1 MNPKYRLLYLLIG
14 FAGFFF
20 LIYDTI
26 VTLPEIDPLRA
37 LLVALPD
44 MVIFFLA
51 YRTYPVE
58 EGASIKTSK
67 VKSY

>member
-1 MNPKYRLLYLLIG
+1 MNPKYRALYLLVG

-26 VTLPEIDPLRA
+26 VTLPEINPVRA

-44 MVIFFLA
+44 MVIFYLA

-58 EGASIKTSK
+58 EQASVKTSK
-67 VKSY
+67 IKSY

>member
-26 VTLPEIDPLRA
+26 ATLPEIDPLRA

>member
-1 MNPKYRLLYLLIG
+1 MLYLLIG

-26 VTLPEIDPLRA
+26 ITLPEINPVRA

-44 MVIFFLA
+44 MVIFYLA
-51 YRTYPVE
+51 YRTYPIE
-58 EGASIKTSK
+58 EGAGVKTSK
-67 VKSY
+67 IKSI